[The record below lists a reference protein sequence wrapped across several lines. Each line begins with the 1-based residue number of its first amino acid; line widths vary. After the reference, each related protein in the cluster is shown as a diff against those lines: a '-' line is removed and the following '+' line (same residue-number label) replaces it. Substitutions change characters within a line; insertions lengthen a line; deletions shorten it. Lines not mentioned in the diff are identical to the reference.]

1 MGTMTTAQSGLERR
15 ERDANGGIV
24 SLLVWGA
31 LIVGIAA
38 VLVFCLF
45 PQIDLDTSG
54 YFYLGNGVF
63 SGKGGGVFAGGA
75 PRTVADYVRLT
86 LYFSF
91 IGICVLNVIGLIAS
105 SVLKSDVFG
114 LGFVRWLFLAACL
127 ALGPGLVGNVILK
140 DGWGRAR
147 PVQIKEFGGLNKYS
161 LPIVP
166 SDQCRRNCSFVA
178 GEASMM
184 YATFFASAFL
194 FPAIGGILV
203 AAGVG
208 FGLLAGFIRIS
219 QGAHFLSDVIFAGVT
234 MALTVVAIYLAF
246 RTIARARAAR
256 SGEKEQDP
264 LTGQRLW

>member
-1 MGTMTTAQSGLERR
+1 MRIMTAQSGLGRQ
-15 ERDANGGIV
+15 ERDAHGNVV
-24 SLLVWGA
+24 SILFWGA
-31 LIVGIAA
+31 LIVATLAG
-38 VLVFCLF
+38 LLFCLY
-45 PQIDLDTSG
+45 PQLDLATSG

-75 PRTVADYVRLT
+75 PRTLADYVRLT

-91 IGICVLNVIGLIAS
+91 IAVCVVNVIGLIAS

-127 ALGPGLVGNVILK
+127 ALGPGLVGNVMLK

-147 PVQIKEFGGLNKYS
+147 PVQIKEFGGSKKYS
-161 LPIVP
+161 LPIVR

-184 YATFFASAFL
+184 YATFFASAFI
-194 FPAIGGILV
+194 FPAIGGALV
-203 AAGVG
+203 AAGIG

-234 MALTVVAIYLAF
+234 MALTVVTIYLVF
-246 RTIARARAAR
+246 RTIARLRDARR
-256 SGEKEQDP
+256 GEKIKDP